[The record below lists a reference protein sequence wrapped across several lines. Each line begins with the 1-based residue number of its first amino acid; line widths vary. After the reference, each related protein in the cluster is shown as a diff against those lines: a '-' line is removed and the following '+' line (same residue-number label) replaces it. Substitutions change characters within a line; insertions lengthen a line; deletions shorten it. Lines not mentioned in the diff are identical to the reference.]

1 MQAGRSNLGD
11 QQHSPSCKLPA
22 NVAPRK
28 VLLQGQ
34 AVEEVS
40 GHFRELQEAVF
51 FSECP
56 FFENSVLK
64 LEQWEQARGRC
75 STLALC

>member
-1 MQAGRSNLGD
+1 MEASRSNLGD
-11 QQHSPSCKLPA
+11 RQRSPCCKLPA

-34 AVEEVS
+34 AVEEVN
-40 GHFRELQEAVF
+40 GHFREPQEAVF

-56 FFENSVLK
+56 FFENIVLK
-64 LEQWEQARGRC
+64 LEQ
-75 STLALC
+75 